1 MASEDETM
9 TERSRRQLGQFYRS
23 GDWSDY
29 WQTGVSYV
37 GPHKLLIRGYP
48 IEEIVDRLSFA
59 ETLYLTVRGELPAA
73 PQARVL
79 DAALCSI
86 PAHQWVAAHLLAAA
100 VTASASPESPIP
112 GIASGILTMGSV
124 TVSPQSTAD
133 LLESVRTL
141 AASEGIDDATAADR
155 VTAEYIEGDR
165 LIPGLGHPN
174 HKEHDPRATAL
185 ASVAKAEGTWGQSCE
200 LYVLVHDAFVHRT
213 GKNLPINID
222 GMLACVL
229 ADLGFTPLEMA
240 GIAAV
245 AAMPGIIAHV
255 IEEITNGVPLR
266 IVPDELGSS
275 YVGPP
280 ERHIPDSSVVSP

>member
-1 MASEDETM
+1 LK
-9 TERSRRQLGQFYRS
+9 RSPDDRPRRRLGDYYRS

-29 WQTGVSYV
+29 WRTAVSYV

-48 IEEIVDRLSFA
+48 IEEIVEQLTFA
-59 ETLYLTVRGELPAA
+59 ETLYLTVRGELPTK

-79 DAALCSI
+79 DAALTSI

-124 TVSPQSTAD
+124 PVSPQETAT
-133 LLESVRTL
+133 LLDRARALMSDGRGAEE
-141 AASEGIDDATAADR
+141 AAAAA
-155 VTAEYIEGDR
+155 VTEYREQGR

-185 ASVAKAEGTWGQSCE
+185 ASVAKEQGVWGESCE
-200 LYVLVHDAFVHRT
+200 LYALVHAAFVEQT
-213 GKNLPINID
+213 GKHLPINID

-229 ADLGFTPLEMA
+229 ADLGFTHLEMA
-240 GIAAV
+240 GIAAT
-245 AAMPGIIAHV
+245 AAMPGIVAHV
-255 IEEITNGVPLR
+255 IEEITSGVPLR
-266 IVPDELGSS
+266 IVPDELGST
-275 YVGPP
+275 YIGEP
-280 ERHIPDSSVVSP
+280 ERHITPER